1 MQSLLQ
7 KLLFGNAGGG
17 GGGNPALNL
26 SFVDGGTFD
35 PRITF
40 SRTSNATLTDS
51 NGRVSYAPHNLLAN
65 SEDFEAA
72 GWQKRS
78 STISANSTV
87 APDGTTTAD
96 KWVET
101 ATSAD
106 HGSGGTGSGAV
117 VGLRYTQ
124 SIYLKAAERQY
135 VRFYD
140 VIQGTDSF
148 TVDLVTG
155 TWVTNAG
162 SPSVVMT
169 SVGNGWWRISYSS
182 VATVSATALYF
193 IASLNAGGTSIIY
206 LGDVNSGFFSW
217 GAQLNIANAPVNLLT
232 WSEDFSNAAWTKR
245 GTCTVT
251 PNAIAAPDGTITAD
265 LISGVNTIG
274 NDIYSTVATI
284 PLNAPASPS
293 FYINKVSTTGTLRVG
308 NPSDSSKGNWHVDL
322 ALVGSGWQRITL
334 GHPAVTV
341 VASFVGNGGSD
352 GLIFLAQAGGPLSFY
367 LWGAQLNTGS
377 TALPYVA
384 TTSSIYLPPAYN
396 FTTPKNLLGF
406 TQEFDN
412 AAWTKSN
419 ATVSANVTADP
430 NGYTTADKLVEDATN
445 NVHQVFAAIT
455 LIVNGVYGWSIY
467 AKAAERN
474 WIWVNAQDGSDRRTW
489 FNLANGTVGTNAAG
503 NTASITAV
511 GGGWYRCSV
520 NRTAAAASSFF
531 AVGTATADNVVTYTG
546 DGTSGIFI
554 WGAQLSNSASV
565 DPYVYNPQAAPTSTA
580 YYGPRIDYDPV
591 TLASRGLLIEE
602 QRTNLLTY
610 SEDFSN
616 AAWTKQQSTISANS
630 AVAPDG
636 VTTAD
641 KVIPNSGFE
650 GYVFRGTTIVS
661 GAAAFSIY
669 VKAAEWNFVYVAF
682 GASFSPTNGTYI
694 RLSDGAVTS
703 GSGFTAQSVGNGW
716 YRISGSSTY
725 STAADNS
732 VYVIPTNSGVA
743 PRTTGDG
750 TSGIYLW
757 GAQMEAGAFATSY
770 VPTVASQ
777 VTRSGDF
784 ASMLGDN
791 FLRWYNATQGVFLV
805 SADSFASS
813 SLLVRQSVVANDGT
827 SANLIRTYTYDGRWG
842 GNVSAGGVSQADLLT
857 STLSVP
863 NVSVKYALAYQANNF
878 AACINGGTV
887 LTDTAGTVPTVT
899 KLDLGQYSTAGNPLN
914 GRIQQ
919 VTYYPS
925 RLTNAALQQITT

>member
-65 SEDFEAA
+65 SEDVEA
-72 GWQKRS
+72 
-78 STISANSTV
+78 SAWAKFSGFSVAPNTTV

-96 KWVET
+96 TITFTSSSSNTRITLPSVT
-101 ATSAD
+101 AGATYVFSIWAQSLTGVNTLSID
-106 HGSGGTGSGAV
+106 IGDGTGV
-117 VGLRYTQ
+117 VLTVP
-124 SIYLKAAERQY
+124 A
-135 VRFYD
+135 
-140 VIQGTDSF
+140 TF
-148 TVDLVTG
+148 TRISVPIV
-155 TWVTNAG
+155 AG
-162 SPSVVMT
+162 SAGAFMDI
-169 SVGNGWWRISYSS
+169 VGGGA
-182 VATVSATALYF
+182 ATMVW
-193 IASLNAGGTSIIY
+193 
-206 LGDVNSGFFSW
+206 W

-232 WSEDFSNAAWTKR
+232 WSEDFSNAAWAKTALNTT
-245 GTCTVT
+245 GTPAWV
-251 PNAIAAPDGTITAD
+251 NVAVAPDGTTTAEK
-265 LISGVNTIG
+265 LIP
-274 NDIYSTVATI
+274 D
-284 PLNAPASPS
+284 
-293 FYINKVSTTGTLRVG
+293 STTAYHFFRQTFSNGSSAAAFQIYAKAAELRFLRILIAGTGWNAYCAFDVLNGIAGSVTG
-308 NPSDSSKGNWHVDL
+308 NSATGLSAS
-322 ALVGSGWQRITL
+322 IT
-334 GHPAVTV
+334 
-341 VASFVGNGGSD
+341 SVGNGW
-352 GLIFLAQAGGPLSFY
+352 Y
-367 LWGAQLNTGS
+367 LCAIGATGINAANGVEISSNASLLPNDSTVTGNGTSGFFIWGAQLNTGS

-384 TTSSIYLPPAYN
+384 TTSSIYLPPTYN
-396 FTTPKNLLGF
+396 STTPKNLLGF

-412 AAWTKSN
+412 AAWTKTATTITVN
-419 ATVSANVTADP
+419 AAVAPD
-430 NGYTTADKLVEDATN
+430 GYTTADKLVETATN
-445 NVHQVFAAIT
+445 TQHFINSTGNSVPANTPGTASF
-455 LIVNGVYGWSIY
+455 Y
-467 AKAAERN
+467 AKAAER
-474 WIWVNAQDGSDRRTW
+474 S
-489 FNLANGTVGTNAAG
+489 TVVT
-503 NTASITAV
+503 TASGSSLFLASFDLLNGVVSSVTGGTATISFV
-511 GGGWYRCSV
+511 GNGWYRCTFTCTT
-520 NRTAAAASSFF
+520 TAF
-531 AVGTATADNVVTYTG
+531 ANQAYIHLNSYGSYAG

-777 VTRSGDF
+777 VTRNGDV

-827 SANLIRTYTYDGRWG
+827 SSNLIRTYTYDGKWG
-842 GNVSAGGVSQADLLT
+842 GSVSAGGVAQADLLT
-857 STLSVP
+857 ATVPVP
-863 NVSVKYALAYQANNF
+863 NVSVKFALAYQANNF
-878 AACINGGTV
+878 AGCINGGTV
-887 LTDTAGTVPTVT
+887 LTDTSGVVPTVT
-899 KLDLGQYSTAGNPLN
+899 KLDLGQYPTAGNPLN